1 MLAQKLLAILKRPR
15 TIGRD
20 LYDTIFLFF
29 KTTPNY
35 RYLQEK
41 MKLQEKDY
49 IAEIRAELLNKVQK
63 LDLKKLA
70 EEVKPFLFHPEDA
83 QRILLFPEFI
93 THKIK

>member
-1 MLAQKLLAILKRPR
+1 MLAQKLLAVIKRPR

-20 LYDTIFLFF
+20 LYDTIFLFS

-35 RYLQEK
+35 CY
-41 MKLQEKDY
+41 LQEKDY